1 MAHDL
6 ATIKGAKVSVLQE
19 LGCVSRE
26 LAPRSHIFSIYRFPF
41 HFFAKVCTL
50 SRLSSYILQ
59 YDGGAVSFAALSRCA
74 PKPSAAAA
82 AAPAAAAAV
91 AGQGVTGTC
100 KQLASSGIWQQY
112 PTSSVVDEE
121 QGDEEQ
127 RGWCSLH
134 GGWGVMCEVGGQWGV
149 GCEVLVR
156 CEV

>member
-6 ATIKGAKVSVLQE
+6 ATIKGAKVSVFFKNWAAF
-19 LGCVSRE
+19 LGSC
-26 LAPRSHIFSIYRFPF
+26 LFIPTFPPLFYRFLF

-82 AAPAAAAAV
+82 AAAAAA

-100 KQLASSGIWQQY
+100 KQLASSGIWQQH
-112 PTSSVVDEE
+112 PASSVVDEE
-121 QGDEEQ
+121 QEDEEQ

-134 GGWGVMCEVGGQWGV
+134 GGCVVLWCGVKWEDSGV
-149 GCEVLVR
+149 
-156 CEV
+156 